1 MLADNRPDKSIE
13 VEATSQSLPADALAR
28 PTTRFRRRAWLEFQ
42 RAIDPLA
49 APKPL
54 RLQQPH

>member
-1 MLADNRPDKSIE
+1 MRNHAPDPKGTNASRQTPPE
-13 VEATSQSLPADALAR
+13 SLPL
-28 PTTRFRRRAWLEFQ
+28 PTTQYRRRAWLAFQ

-54 RLQQPH
+54 RIERHH